1 MPLMPSSPPRAV
13 VAVSVPLL
21 SSALAVALSDR
32 CDVVATAATWGELED
47 ALDASQPAV
56 VVLDVVVGDDAV
68 MPHLHQLVVAHPA
81 TRFVIC
87 SLHPGPA
94 LIQRAL
100 LAGASA
106 VVGHDVAAPNLADAL
121 CTLCKDGRWPEGI
134 GTAAA
139 RMSNGRTPLMRLSP
153 RLHQVNELLWQG
165 KRHTEIARELGLGL
179 STVQRHITEIRKAYG
194 VAEGIPGPW
203 EQARV
208 VKRGR
213 KKEG

>member
-1 MPLMPSSPPRAV
+1 MPLIASTPPRAV
-13 VAVSVPLL
+13 VAVSEPLL
-21 SSALAVALSDR
+21 SSALAMALSAK
-32 CDVVATAATWGELED
+32 CDVVATVATWGELED
-47 ALDASQPAV
+47 VLDASQPAV
-56 VVLDVVVGDDAV
+56 VVLDVVVGQDVV
-68 MPHLHQLVVAHPA
+68 MPHLHQLLVAHPA

-87 SLHPGPA
+87 SLHPEPA

-106 VVGHDVAAPNLADAL
+106 VVGHDVAASDLVDAL

-139 RMSNGRTPLMRLSP
+139 RVSNGRTPLKPLSP

-165 KRHTEIARELGLGL
+165 KRQLEIVRDLGLGL

-194 VAEGIPGPW
+194 VPSGLPGPW
-203 EQARV
+203 EQASPPR
-208 VKRGR
+208 RGGR
-213 KKEG
+213 R